1 MVQLAGYQ
9 VSTGQAH
16 ETAPKPRVHAMFMP
30 VAVLYRCQSLALRFD
45 FVFFFGPSGEPTLSP
60 MKLQVDT
67 LSGHHLS
74 HLGSQDPG
82 TRPGILPIAVC
93 CRI

>member
-30 VAVLYRCQSLALRFD
+30 VAVLYRCQSLTLRFD
-45 FVFFFGPSGEPTLSP
+45 FVVFFVPAA
-60 MKLQVDT
+60 
-67 LSGHHLS
+67 
-74 HLGSQDPG
+74 SQLCHRETELD
-82 TRPGILPIAVC
+82 AE
-93 CRI
+93 